1 MKNILRNE
9 GEEKE
14 FEDKSQPNISKADL
28 TIRNTSRTT
37 LGSKKSLQRKIWS
50 SGKKIEA
57 LEMLGKYLT
66 DFSQFPQ
73 NTYSFLK

>member
-57 LEMLGKYLT
+57 
-66 DFSQFPQ
+66 
-73 NTYSFLK
+73 